1 MEIQSV
7 GIRNFLIIGEVDAIL
22 SGRGLTRIAG
32 ENLDDTTSSS
42 NGSGKSCIL
51 EAVYWC
57 LFGDTLRNL
66 RSADG
71 VVNNTV
77 KKDCSVVVQMT
88 DGDTKYQVERYR
100 KHTKKK
106 NNLYL
111 YINGVDSR
119 GKDNRETQEFIESVI
134 GMDKISFAN
143 SIIFGQGHSKNLK
156 RFSEMS
162 DAEKK
167 STMEKVLNIEAFARA
182 HEHSKKVLSGLSS
195 EVDILSRER
204 NNHLN
209 RVEDLTQSITD
220 CKRRIADGERELL
233 QKKKTVAEELAY
245 CIETLS
251 SEKKALSDM
260 PETKDVSDIEDRIS
274 QCEELERS
282 EKLKRDSLT
291 KRYRERRDEIIGLKG
306 RIDGVVGSFKAR
318 VAALSDG
325 SDAGE
330 HCNHCGSVITVDSI
344 ESHKD
349 YLEFEIADNLR
360 SVKSLSEKL
369 ESLSKSYESR
379 KEKLETSMRA
389 ARDLSKQFT
398 SELIYQNKI
407 ESKKQSLKSRI
418 ETYAQEIDFLNNR
431 IAELEEETEEVPWK
445 GVLRSHEREVITLR
459 EKIKSLESEIEQK
472 SEEITYIKF
481 WVNGFSRKGIRSFM
495 LDKVVPYIN
504 ERLNHYLT
512 ILTDGGITARFNT
525 VKQLS
530 SGEYREDFNLEIKNK
545 KASETY
551 EGNSGG
557 ERRRVDLAV
566 ALAFNDFISSRSG
579 KRFNILLLDEVFEG
593 VDAEG
598 LYYVIKVLEDLARRK
613 SSVFVITHRD
623 ELKSYFNDEIV
634 LQRKDGMSISA

>member
-57 LFGDTLRNL
+57 LFGDTLRNI

-77 KKDCSVVVQMT
+77 KKDCSVVVQMI

-182 HEHSKKVLSGLSS
+182 HEHSKKVLNGLSS

-209 RVEDLTQSITD
+209 RIEDLTQSIID

-233 QKKKTVAEELAY
+233 QKKKTVAEELEY

-306 RIDGVVGSFKAR
+306 RIDGVVGSFKDR
-318 VAALSDG
+318 IAALSDG

-344 ESHKD
+344 ESHKG

-360 SVKSLSEKL
+360 SVKSLAEKL

-407 ESKKQSLKSRI
+407 ESKKQSLESRI
-418 ETYAQEIDFLNNR
+418 ETYAQEINFLKNR

-445 GVLRSHEREVITLR
+445 GVLASQERQLNECK
-459 EKIKSLESEIEQK
+459 EKIKSLDSEIEQK
-472 SEEITYIKF
+472 SEEINYVKF

>member
-1 MEIQSV
+1 VEIQSV

-57 LFGDTLRNL
+57 IFGDTLRNI

-77 KKDCSVVVQMT
+77 KKDCSVVVQMV
-88 DGDTKYQVERYR
+88 DGDTKYQIERYR

-111 YINGVDSR
+111 YINGIDSR

-134 GMDKISFAN
+134 GMDKVSFAN

-182 HEHSKKVLSGLSS
+182 HDHSKKALSGLSS
-195 EVDILSRER
+195 EVEILSRER
-204 NNHLN
+204 THHLN
-209 RVEDLTQSITD
+209 KIEDLTKSIVE
-220 CKRRIADGERELL
+220 CKRRIAEGERELL
-233 QKKKTVAEELAY
+233 QKKKTVDEELEY
-245 CIETLS
+245 CIEKLS
-251 SEKKALSDM
+251 GEKKALSDM

-291 KRYRERRDEIIGLKG
+291 KRYRESRDEIIGRKG
-306 RIDGVVGSFKAR
+306 RIDGAIGSFKSR
-318 VAALSDG
+318 IAALSDG

-330 HCNHCGSVITVDSI
+330 HCNHCGSVVTVDSI

-360 SVKSLSEKL
+360 SVKSLAEKL

-379 KEKLETSMRA
+379 KAKIETSIRT

-398 SELIYQNKI
+398 SELIHKNKI

-418 ETYAQEIDFLNNR
+418 ETYAQEINFLKNR

-445 GVLRSHEREVITLR
+445 GVLSSQERQRDVCR
-459 EKIKSLESEIEQK
+459 EKIKSLDSEIEEK
-472 SEEITYIKF
+472 SEEINYVKF
-481 WVNGFSRKGIRSFM
+481 WVDGFSRKGIRSFM

-530 SGEYREDFNLEIKNK
+530 SGEYREDFNLDIKNK

-634 LQRKDGMSISA
+634 LQRRDGMSISA

>member
-57 LFGDTLRNL
+57 LFGDTLRNI

-77 KKDCSVVVQMT
+77 KKDCSVVVQMI

-209 RVEDLTQSITD
+209 RIEDLTQSIID

-233 QKKKTVAEELAY
+233 QKKKTVAEELEY

-318 VAALSDG
+318 IAALSDG

-344 ESHKD
+344 ESHKG

-360 SVKSLSEKL
+360 SVKSLAEKL

-407 ESKKQSLKSRI
+407 ESKKQSLESRI
-418 ETYAQEIDFLNNR
+418 ETYAQEINFLKNR

-445 GVLRSHEREVITLR
+445 GVLASQERQLNECK
-459 EKIKSLESEIEQK
+459 EKIKSLDSEIEQK
-472 SEEITYIKF
+472 SEEINYVKF

>member
-1 MEIQSV
+1 VEIQSV

-57 LFGDTLRNL
+57 LFGDTLRNI

-77 KKDCSVVVQMT
+77 KKDCSVVVQMI

-182 HEHSKKVLSGLSS
+182 HEHSKKVLNGLSS

-209 RVEDLTQSITD
+209 RIEDLTQSIID

-233 QKKKTVAEELAY
+233 QKKKTVAEELEY

-318 VAALSDG
+318 IAALSDG

-344 ESHKD
+344 ESHKG

-360 SVKSLSEKL
+360 SVKSLAEKL

-407 ESKKQSLKSRI
+407 ESKKQSLESRI
-418 ETYAQEIDFLNNR
+418 ETYAQEINFLKNR

-445 GVLRSHEREVITLR
+445 GVLASQERQLNECK
-459 EKIKSLESEIEQK
+459 EKIKSLDSEIEQK
-472 SEEITYIKF
+472 SEEINYVKF

>member
-57 LFGDTLRNL
+57 IFGDTLRNI

-77 KKDCSVVVQMT
+77 KKDCSVVVQMV
-88 DGDTKYQVERYR
+88 DGDTKYQIERYR

-111 YINGVDSR
+111 YINGIDSR

-134 GMDKISFAN
+134 GMDKVSFAN

-182 HEHSKKVLSGLSS
+182 HDHSKKALSGLSS
-195 EVDILSRER
+195 EVEILSRER
-204 NNHLN
+204 THHLN
-209 RVEDLTQSITD
+209 KIEDLTKSIVE
-220 CKRRIADGERELL
+220 CKRRIAEGERELL
-233 QKKKTVAEELAY
+233 QKKKTVDEELEY
-245 CIETLS
+245 CIEKLS
-251 SEKKALSDM
+251 GEKKALSDM

-291 KRYRERRDEIIGLKG
+291 KRYRESRDEIIGRKG
-306 RIDGVVGSFKAR
+306 RIDGAIGSFKSR
-318 VAALSDG
+318 IAALSDG

-330 HCNHCGSVITVDSI
+330 HCNHCGSVVTVDSI

-360 SVKSLSEKL
+360 SVKSLAEKL

-379 KEKLETSMRA
+379 KAKIETSIRT

-398 SELIYQNKI
+398 SELIHKNKI

-418 ETYAQEIDFLNNR
+418 ETYAQEINFLKNR

-445 GVLRSHEREVITLR
+445 GVLSSQERQRDVCR
-459 EKIKSLESEIEQK
+459 EKIKSLDSEIEEK
-472 SEEITYIKF
+472 SEEINYVKF
-481 WVNGFSRKGIRSFM
+481 WVDGFSRKGIRSFM

-530 SGEYREDFNLEIKNK
+530 SGEYREDFNLDIKNK

-634 LQRKDGMSISA
+634 LQRRDGMSISA

>member
-57 LFGDTLRNL
+57 LFGDTLRNI

-77 KKDCSVVVQMT
+77 KKDCSVVVQMI

-182 HEHSKKVLSGLSS
+182 HEHSKKVLNGISY

-209 RVEDLTQSITD
+209 RIEDLTQSIID

-233 QKKKTVAEELAY
+233 QKKKTVAEELEY

-306 RIDGVVGSFKAR
+306 RIDGVVGSFKDR
-318 VAALSDG
+318 IAALSDG

-344 ESHKD
+344 ESHKG

-360 SVKSLSEKL
+360 SVKYLAEKL

-407 ESKKQSLKSRI
+407 ESKKQSLESRI
-418 ETYAQEIDFLNNR
+418 ETYAQEINFLKNR

-445 GVLRSHEREVITLR
+445 GVLASQERQLNECK
-459 EKIKSLESEIEQK
+459 EKIKSLDSEIEQK
-472 SEEITYIKF
+472 SEEINYVKF

>member
-57 LFGDTLRNL
+57 LFGDTLRNI

-77 KKDCSVVVQMT
+77 KKDCSVVVQMI

-182 HEHSKKVLSGLSS
+182 HEHSKKVLNGLSS

-209 RVEDLTQSITD
+209 RIEDLTQSIID

-233 QKKKTVAEELAY
+233 QKKKTVAEELEY

-318 VAALSDG
+318 IAALSDG

-344 ESHKD
+344 ESHKG

-360 SVKSLSEKL
+360 SVKSLAEKL

-407 ESKKQSLKSRI
+407 ESKKQSLESRI
-418 ETYAQEIDFLNNR
+418 ETYAQEINFLKNR

-445 GVLRSHEREVITLR
+445 GVLASQERQLNECK
-459 EKIKSLESEIEQK
+459 EKIKSLDSEIEQK
-472 SEEITYIKF
+472 SEEINYVKF